1 MFSVSKIFKYIWPHA
16 KKHWVAFSLM
26 FLGYAVGIIFDS
38 ILKPLVFKSIIDLF
52 SSNVSRDLIL
62 NQALHYFLII
72 CVIVLIHNV
81 GFRVGDFATSRFESK
96 VMKRLYDFTFEQLM
110 KHSYHFFSNNFSGSI
125 IAKSRRFT
133 RSFETLTDIVS
144 FQIWFS
150 FITLSGILIILF
162 FKIPILAYIFLV
174 WSVFYIL
181 VTFLFIR
188 KKIFY
193 DIEEAAADSLVT
205 GRFSDAIMNILNI
218 KIFSSDKKEEL
229 NFKLVTN
236 DEEKKRRKAW
246 YFGNFQN
253 IAQSTMM
260 ATLQITVLFTNIHFW
275 YAGKISLGMFVL
287 IQTYMFSLFD
297 ILWNFGRSLTKAMKA
312 MTDMQEVVNIFDT
325 PIDIVDKQVPEKL
338 KIHQGH
344 IIFKDVSFVYKGGI
358 SVFENFNLEIA
369 PGERVGIVGHS
380 GAGKST
386 ITKILL
392 RFADI
397 SNGDITIDGQNIK
410 NVSQNDLRSM
420 ISYVPQ
426 ESILFHRTIGENIG
440 YSKNNATKEEIAEVA
455 KKAHAD
461 KFISKLPK
469 KYDTLVGERGV
480 KLSGGERQ
488 RVAIARAM
496 LKDSPILML
505 DEATSSL
512 DSVSEYY
519 IQDAF
524 NELMKGKTTI
534 VIAHRLST
542 IQKMD
547 RIIVLDKGQ
556 IVEQGTQKTLLE
568 KSGVYADLWNHQ
580 TGGFME

>member
-193 DIEEAAADSLVT
+193 
-205 GRFSDAIMNILNI
+205 
-218 KIFSSDKKEEL
+218 DKKEEL

-505 DEATSSL
+505 
-512 DSVSEYY
+512 Y
-519 IQDAF
+519 
-524 NELMKGKTTI
+524 
-534 VIAHRLST
+534 
-542 IQKMD
+542 
-547 RIIVLDKGQ
+547 
-556 IVEQGTQKTLLE
+556 
-568 KSGVYADLWNHQ
+568 
-580 TGGFME
+580 

>member
-162 FKIPILAYIFLV
+162 FRI
-174 WSVFYIL
+174 
-181 VTFLFIR
+181 
-188 KKIFY
+188 KIFY

-246 YFGNFQN
+246 Y
-253 IAQSTMM
+253 
-260 ATLQITVLFTNIHFW
+260 
-275 YAGKISLGMFVL
+275 
-287 IQTYMFSLFD
+287 
-297 ILWNFGRSLTKAMKA
+297 
-312 MTDMQEVVNIFDT
+312 
-325 PIDIVDKQVPEKL
+325 
-338 KIHQGH
+338 
-344 IIFKDVSFVYKGGI
+344 
-358 SVFENFNLEIA
+358 
-369 PGERVGIVGHS
+369 
-380 GAGKST
+380 
-386 ITKILL
+386 
-392 RFADI
+392 
-397 SNGDITIDGQNIK
+397 
-410 NVSQNDLRSM
+410 
-420 ISYVPQ
+420 
-426 ESILFHRTIGENIG
+426 
-440 YSKNNATKEEIAEVA
+440 
-455 KKAHAD
+455 
-461 KFISKLPK
+461 
-469 KYDTLVGERGV
+469 
-480 KLSGGERQ
+480 
-488 RVAIARAM
+488 
-496 LKDSPILML
+496 
-505 DEATSSL
+505 
-512 DSVSEYY
+512 
-519 IQDAF
+519 
-524 NELMKGKTTI
+524 
-534 VIAHRLST
+534 
-542 IQKMD
+542 
-547 RIIVLDKGQ
+547 
-556 IVEQGTQKTLLE
+556 
-568 KSGVYADLWNHQ
+568 
-580 TGGFME
+580 